1 MSVDQV
7 KQQLFG
13 CWSIEAAAHLVL
25 VKWNCQNW
33 SVDHVKQQCFR
44 FWPSYVVEKVVDQV
58 IWTILCVGQVKL
70 KMLIMWYAFKMCWSS
85 DTKSVDQVIN
95 QSVGQM
101 IHQGVDQV
109 KFSRNFHSH
118 TVAWRAF
125 IHLWRA
131 FIHLLSHQLVTR
143 LPWGRNMLCFGI
155 QTFNS
160 PQKVAT
166 IWLG

>member
-13 CWSIEAAAHLVL
+13 CWSIEAVAHLVL

-44 FWPSYVVEKVVDQV
+44 FWPSDVVEKVVDQV
-58 IWTILCVGQVKL
+58 IWTILYVGQVKL
-70 KMLIMWYAFKMCWSS
+70 KMLIMWYGFKMCWSS
-85 DTKSVDQVIN
+85 DTKSVGQVIY

-109 KFSRNFHSH
+109 KFSLCSVLKVCVPKHKIFHLQAN
-118 TVAWRAF
+118 TVN
-125 IHLWRA
+125 
-131 FIHLLSHQLVTR
+131 TR
-143 LPWGRNMLCFGI
+143 H
-155 QTFNS
+155 
-160 PQKVAT
+160 
-166 IWLG
+166 